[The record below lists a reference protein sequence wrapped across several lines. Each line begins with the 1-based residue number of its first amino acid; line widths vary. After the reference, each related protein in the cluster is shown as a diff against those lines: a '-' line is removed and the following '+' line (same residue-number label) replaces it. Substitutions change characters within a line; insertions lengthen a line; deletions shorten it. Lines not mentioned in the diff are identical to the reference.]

1 MATKPFDGS
10 TMREA
15 QETTDF
21 MANLLEALRI
31 PSSERAS
38 MAIFCCLTKARG
50 SVAKRQAWSET
61 IPPCKGDEK

>member
-1 MATKPFDGS
+1 MATKLFDGS
-10 TMREA
+10 TIREG
-15 QETTDF
+15 EEMMDF

-31 PSSERAS
+31 PSSEKTS

-61 IPPCKGDEK
+61 IPARKGDEK